1 MYQHIAD
8 LITTSLHRLQKEK
21 EGVEH
26 KDTSAQ
32 TRAVFKSQKYLTCA
46 YEATGLKPC
55 LELYLDELV
64 KEAVCKSQRK
74 EDLHSVV
81 LRMTRLDH
89 MLSQWGD
96 KDNSEYARQNIF
108 MFGGAEYYI

>member
-1 MYQHIAD
+1 MY
-8 LITTSLHRLQKEK
+8 
-21 EGVEH
+21 
-26 KDTSAQ
+26 
-32 TRAVFKSQKYLTCA
+32 KSQRYLTCA

-64 KEAVCKSQRK
+64 KEAVSTAQRE
-74 EDLHSVV
+74 EDLRPVV

-96 KDNSEYARQNIF
+96 EENSQYARRNIF
-108 MFGGAEYYI
+108 MFGGDENYN

>member
-1 MYQHIAD
+1 M
-8 LITTSLHRLQKEK
+8 
-21 EGVEH
+21 
-26 KDTSAQ
+26 
-32 TRAVFKSQKYLTCA
+32 FKSQKYLTCA

-64 KEAVCKSQRK
+64 KEAVCKAQRK
-74 EDLHSVV
+74 EDLHLVV

-96 KDNSEYARQNIF
+96 KENSEYARRNIF
-108 MFGGAEYYI
+108 MFGGAEYYN